1 MGAIVTRGTPNGN
14 RIPRWYLD
22 RFTIR
27 NAPTPPKPTDSER
40 VNAFLEG
47 L

>member
-1 MGAIVTRGTPNGN
+1 MRRETRGTYGGN
-14 RIPRWYLD
+14 RIPEWNLD

-27 NAPTPPKPTDSER
+27 NAKPEPKPTDSER